1 MTELRALWIDLV
13 SASRTQL
20 RVRLVAVGGALLF
33 LLSFV
38 AAGGGGWWSWG
49 GMALLGLGLALN
61 PVTLLPATFVLFGI
75 ASWWAGVEGPWH
87 WALLP
92 ATLGLLLV
100 HAGCALAAS
109 VPPQAP
115 LPRSVMELY
124 AVRVALVAALSVL
137 VWGLTGVVSGV
148 ATGAGGAVP
157 GIVGLALLVAALAYY
172 VRATHSAPRRG

>member
-1 MTELRALWIDLV
+1 MTELKALWIDLV

-20 RVRLVAVGGALLF
+20 RVRLVAVAGAVVF

-49 GMALLGLGLALN
+49 GMLLLGLGLALN
-61 PVTLLPATFVLFGI
+61 PVTLLPVTFVLFAI
-75 ASWWAGVEGPWH
+75 ASWWASVDGPWH

-100 HAGCALAAS
+100 HAGTALAAS
-109 VPPQAP
+109 VPPQAA
-115 LPRSVMELY
+115 LPRSVLQLY
-124 AVRVALVAALSVL
+124 AVRVALVAALVVL
-137 VWGLTGVVSGV
+137 VWGLAGVVSGV

-157 GIVGLALLVAALAYY
+157 GIVGLALLVAALVYY
-172 VRATHSAPRRG
+172 ERVTRSAPRRS

>member
-20 RVRLVAVGGALLF
+20 GVRLVAVAGALLF

-38 AAGGGGWWSWG
+38 VAGGGGWWSWG
-49 GMALLGLGLALN
+49 GMLLLGLGLALN
-61 PVTLLPATFVLFGI
+61 PVTLLPVTFVLFGVV
-75 ASWWAGVEGPWH
+75 SWWAGVDGPWH

-109 VPPQAP
+109 VPPQAA
-115 LPRSVMELY
+115 LPRSVIELY
-124 AVRVALVAALSVL
+124 AVRVALVAALVVL
-137 VWGLTGVVSGV
+137 VWGVTGVVSGV

-157 GIVGLALLVAALAYY
+157 GITGLALLVAALAYY
-172 VRATHSAPRRG
+172 ARSTRATVRRS

>member
-13 SASRTQL
+13 SATRTQL
-20 RVRLVAVGGALLF
+20 RVRLVAVAGAVLF
-33 LLSFV
+33 LLSFI

-49 GMALLGLGLALN
+49 GMLLLGLGLALN
-61 PVTLLPATFVLFGI
+61 PVTLLPLTFVLFGI

-100 HAGCALAAS
+100 HAGTALAAS
-109 VPPQAP
+109 VPPQAA
-115 LPRSVMELY
+115 LPRSVLELY
-124 AVRVALVAALSVL
+124 AVRVALVGALCVL
-137 VWGLTGVVSGV
+137 VWGLAGVVSGV

-157 GIVGLALLVAALAYY
+157 GIVGLALLVAALGYY
-172 VRATHSAPRRG
+172 VRGTRSAPRRG

>member
-1 MTELRALWIDLV
+1 MIELRALWIDLV

-20 RVRLVAVGGALLF
+20 QVRAVAVGGALLF

-49 GMALLGLGLALN
+49 GILLLGLGLALN
-61 PVTLLPATFVLFGI
+61 PVTLLPVLFALFGI

-100 HAGCALAAS
+100 HAGTALAAS
-109 VPPQAP
+109 VPPQAA
-115 LPRSVMELY
+115 LPPSVLELY
-124 AVRVALVAALSVL
+124 AVRVALAGALSVL
-137 VWGLTGVVSGV
+137 VWGLAGVVSGV
-148 ATGAGGAVP
+148 ATGAGGALP
-157 GIVGLALLVAALAYY
+157 GIVGLALLVAALGYA
-172 VRATHSAPRRG
+172 VRSTRSAARRG